1 MHAASGAR
9 TVAAAASPLPA
20 AACCRHATAAHPACQ
35 SRPRVT
41 QPHPPE
47 RIASDPGAGTAATA
61 AGPLR
66 RASLRPRLGLG
77 HAGRAGDH
85 RWSPGD
91 GGFPFPGCNS
101 TDAVAAAPAC
111 LAVRA
116 APAIGIVHACGTALA
131 APAAPAAAAAGP
143 DDPAAPALA
152 RVRMVAVA
160 SGRPL
165 PGRSRGLADAVRA
178 PHRVADRRAVE
189 PGVLLA
195 KRDSGVRILCT
206 TRPLATAGSGSAP
219 GVIRAVARCRP
230 AAGEP
235 GCRLSHTRSTLAGC
249 QPQACIRRPVAALP
263 VGMECWR

>member
-20 AACCRHATAAHPACQ
+20 AACCGHATAAHPACQ

-47 RIASDPGAGTAATA
+47 RIASDPGQGQRQLPPVHSAVRPCGHGWGSVTPGVRATT
-61 AGPLR
+61 
-66 RASLRPRLGLG
+66 
-77 HAGRAGDH
+77 AGRQAMGI
-85 RWSPGD
+85 
-91 GGFPFPGCNS
+91 PFPGCNS

-219 GVIRAVARCRP
+219 G
-230 AAGEP
+230 
-235 GCRLSHTRSTLAGC
+235 
-249 QPQACIRRPVAALP
+249 
-263 VGMECWR
+263 